1 MFILASASPRRR
13 DLLAQIGASFRVEA
27 SEAEEMRE
35 AKDAEELVLAN
46 ASIKARAVAA
56 HTGLPVLG
64 ADTVVAL
71 NGRIFGKPADE
82 AEARAMLSALSGRR
96 HEVLTG
102 VVWGKAGRE
111 FSAVA
116 KTHVFFAPPS
126 EAVIARYVATGE
138 PLGKAGAY
146 AVQGGA
152 AVFVE
157 RIEGSFS
164 NVVGLPLHAVA
175 ALARTAGVRMED
187 DDASA

>member
-35 AKDAEELVLAN
+35 AKVAEGLVLAN

-82 AEARAMLSALSGRR
+82 AEARAML
-96 HEVLTG
+96 
-102 VVWGKAGRE
+102 
-111 FSAVA
+111 
-116 KTHVFFAPPS
+116 
-126 EAVIARYVATGE
+126 
-138 PLGKAGAY
+138 
-146 AVQGGA
+146 
-152 AVFVE
+152 
-157 RIEGSFS
+157 
-164 NVVGLPLHAVA
+164 
-175 ALARTAGVRMED
+175 
-187 DDASA
+187 

>member
-82 AEARAMLSALSGRR
+82 AEARAMLSALSGCR

-102 VVWGKAGRE
+102 VVWVKAGRE

-116 KTHVFFAPPS
+116 KTHVFFAPLS

-164 NVVGLPLHAVA
+164 NVVGLPLHCTAE
-175 ALARTAGVRMED
+175 LAKKAGVD
-187 DDASA
+187 LYGVSGA